1 MSQSLLKIDF
11 DATMQRFAR
20 AELSKRAFFTLEQ
33 MCKKLACSNLKKTG
47 KEEEQSAAYYS
58 FRIFVTIDVELVVI
72 LVIDLLIFTKLCIS
86 SVSCTCLVQDH
97 FRPSEVS
104 IFGSG
109 RDNK

>member
-1 MSQSLLKIDF
+1 MTTEQKCHSLCSKLIL
-11 DATMQRFAR
+11 MQQFAR

-33 MCKKLACSNLKKTG
+33 TCKKLACSNLKKTG

-58 FRIFVTIDVELVVI
+58 YRIFVTIDVELVVI

-86 SVSCTCLVQDH
+86 CTCLLQDH

>member
-1 MSQSLLKIDF
+1 
-11 DATMQRFAR
+11 MQRFAR

-33 MCKKLACSNLKKTG
+33 TCKKLACSNLKKTG

-58 FRIFVTIDVELVVI
+58 YRIFVTIDVELVVI

-86 SVSCTCLVQDH
+86 CTCLLQDN